1 MIKKMFQ
8 NKIAL
13 ITGGSRGIGA
23 AVAVEL
29 ALHGATVIVN
39 YRQAKDAAEHVCQT
53 ITEQHGTAFSCKADI
68 SVVSEIESMFDF
80 IETEYG
86 TVSILI
92 NNAGLEIRHPSTEY
106 TEEIFDRI
114 LDTNLKGAFFCARRA
129 LLTMQAAGWG
139 RIINISSVHEIRPT
153 GNRSPYSISKAGL
166 EMMTREFAFEF
177 SRYGITVNTVVPGAI
192 RTDMNKGVLSDP
204 VYEKRVVDLIPARWI
219 GETNDV
225 APIIRFLASEEARY
239 INGASIAVDG
249 GLML

>member
-1 MIKKMFQ
+1 MIKKMFK
-8 NKIAL
+8 NKTAL

-23 AVAVEL
+23 AIAVEL
-29 ALHGATVIVN
+29 AAYGATVIVN
-39 YRQAKDAAEHVCQT
+39 YRQGKDAAEEVCRT
-53 ITEQHGTAFSCKADI
+53 INEQQGNAFSCQADI
-68 SVVSEIESMFDF
+68 SVVAEIESMFDF
-80 IETEYG
+80 VETKYG
-86 TVSILI
+86 QVDILI

-114 LDTNLKGAFFCARRA
+114 LDTNLKGAFFCTRRA
-129 LLTMQAAGWG
+129 LLTMKTAGWG
-139 RIINISSVHEIRPT
+139 RVVNISSVHAVRPT

-166 EMMTREFAFEF
+166 EMMTRELALEF

-204 VYEKRVVDLIPARWI
+204 VYEKRVVEMIPAQWI

-225 APIIRFLASEEARY
+225 APIVRFLVSDEARY
-239 INGASIAVDG
+239 ITGTAIAVDG

>member
-1 MIKKMFQ
+1 MTKKMFE

-23 AVAVEL
+23 AVAAEL
-29 ALHGATVIVN
+29 SLHGATVIVN
-39 YRQAKDAAEHVCQT
+39 YRQGKDAAEHVCRT
-53 ITEQHGTAFSCKADI
+53 INKQHGTAVSRKADI
-68 SVVSEIESMFDF
+68 SIVSEIESMFDF

-86 TVSILI
+86 AVNILI

-106 TEEIFDRI
+106 TEEIFDRM

-129 LLTMQAAGWG
+129 LLTMKADGWG
-139 RIINISSVHEIRPT
+139 RIVNISSVHEVRPT

-166 EMMTREFAFEF
+166 EMMTRELAFEF

-204 VYEKRVVDLIPARWI
+204 AYEKRVIDLIPARRI

-225 APIIRFLASEEARY
+225 TPIIRFLVSDEARY
-239 INGASIAVDG
+239 INGASITVDG

>member
-1 MIKKMFQ
+1 MTKMFQ

-23 AVAVEL
+23 AIAIEL

-39 YRQAKDAAEHVCQT
+39 YRQAKDAAKHICRT

-68 SVVSEIESMFDF
+68 SIVAEIESMFDF
-80 IETEYG
+80 IETKYG
-86 TVSILI
+86 TVGILI

-106 TEEIFDRI
+106 TEEIFDRM

-129 LLTMQAAGWG
+129 LLTMKAAGWG

-166 EMMTREFAFEF
+166 EMMTRELAFEF
-177 SRYGITVNTVVPGAI
+177 SRYGITVNTVIPGAI
-192 RTDMNKGVLSDP
+192 RTDMNKNVLSDP
-204 VYEKRVVDLIPARWI
+204 VYEKRVIDQIPARWI

-225 APIIRFLASEEARY
+225 APIIRFLASDEARY